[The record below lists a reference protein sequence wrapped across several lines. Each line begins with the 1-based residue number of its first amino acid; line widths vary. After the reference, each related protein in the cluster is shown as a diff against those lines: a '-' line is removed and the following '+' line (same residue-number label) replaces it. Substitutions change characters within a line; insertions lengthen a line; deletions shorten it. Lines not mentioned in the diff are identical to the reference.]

1 MSLNYYLVPNQMSNN
16 GDNFIA
22 VSSNTQT
29 YTIEDVF
36 DEIVHPG
43 STITKAE
50 ALATF
55 ESLTDGIMKLVRRG
69 NSVVTPLVNIR
80 SDIKGVFETDESSY
94 DSSRQQVVVNMSPGL
109 RLRSVENEIEVTK
122 VTPQKREPKLFHY
135 YDNSSDSSDESIT
148 PEKGARITGDMLK
161 FDEGDTDQG
170 IFFVNTDD
178 GTETRLDNSLLRNMP
193 SELIFNNPA
202 LPAGNYE
209 LQVRTGLLNGSSI
222 RTGRLSG
229 TLTVA

>member
-1 MSLNYYLVPNQMSNN
+1 MLEYYIIQNHISNGSDNYM
-16 GDNFIA
+16 A
-22 VSSNTQT
+22 VSSNSQT

-43 STITKAE
+43 SSISKAE

-55 ESLTDGIMKLVRRG
+55 ESLTEGIMKFVRQG

-80 SDIKGVFETDESSY
+80 SDIKGVFESDESTY
-94 DSSRQQVVVNMSPGL
+94 DPSKQQVVVNMSPGL

-122 VTPQKREPKLFHY
+122 VTQQKREPMLLHY
-135 YDNSSDSSDESIT
+135 YDNTSDSSDETIT
-148 PEKGARITGDMLK
+148 PDEGARISGNMLK
-161 FDEGDTDQG
+161 FDEEDTDQG

-178 GTETRLDNSLLRNMP
+178 GTETRLDKTLLRNMP
-193 SELIFNNPA
+193 SELIFNNPT
-202 LPAGNYE
+202 LPTGNYKLE
-209 LQVRTGLLNGSSI
+209 VRTGLLNGSSI
-222 RTGRLSG
+222 RTGTLSA

>member
-1 MSLNYYLVPNQMSNN
+1 MLQYYLIKNHINSSS
-16 GDNFIA
+16 DNYMA
-22 VSSNTQT
+22 VSSNLQT

-43 STITKAE
+43 SSISKAE

-55 ESLTDGIMKLVRRG
+55 ESLTEGIMKLVRQG
-69 NSVVTPLVNIR
+69 NAVVTPLVNIR
-80 SDIKGVFETDESSY
+80 SDIKGVFETDESTY
-94 DSSRQQVVVNMSPGL
+94 DSSKQQVVVNMSPGL

-122 VTPQKREPKLFHY
+122 VTQQKREPMLVHY
-135 YDNSSDSSDESIT
+135 YDNTSDTSDETIT
-148 PEKGARITGDMLK
+148 PDEGARITGNMLK
-161 FDEGDTDQG
+161 FDEEDTDQG
-170 IFFVNTDD
+170 IFFVNVDD
-178 GTETRLDNSLLRNMP
+178 GTETRLDKRLLRNMP

-209 LQVRTGLLNGSSI
+209 LEVRTGLLNGSSI
-222 RTGRLSG
+222 RTGNLSA